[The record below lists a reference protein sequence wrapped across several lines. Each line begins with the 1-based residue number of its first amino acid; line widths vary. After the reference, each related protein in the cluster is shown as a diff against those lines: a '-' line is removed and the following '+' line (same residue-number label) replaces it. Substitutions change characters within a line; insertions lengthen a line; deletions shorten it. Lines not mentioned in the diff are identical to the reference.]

1 MEYETYETDAMEY
14 ETYETDDMYDYMD
27 GEEPCKSKV
36 WISNNFQQSSNIYIK
51 AYFSEK
57 DNNCLSQKSTEY
69 DFNDTQGGRTV
80 HKKITKPKVWHFPD
94 SWHCEAFHQFM

>member
-36 WISNNFQQSSNIYIK
+36 
-51 AYFSEK
+51 
-57 DNNCLSQKSTEY
+57 
-69 DFNDTQGGRTV
+69 
-80 HKKITKPKVWHFPD
+80 
-94 SWHCEAFHQFM
+94 